1 MGLSGPRLDA
11 TYDTEKKMPEASLR
25 RMQME
30 TATKIAEKLPLKA
43 GMVAAQNGYSYGFFT
58 TQKFQYGDMVL
69 LDIILTMDSI
79 FSYIHDNHQKL
90 GY

>member
-1 MGLSGPRLDA
+1 MGPRLDA

-43 GMVAAQNGYSYGFFT
+43 RAGQGPGLARVVGFALYNWGEIWLFPGDFYS
-58 TQKFQYGDMVL
+58 
-69 LDIILTMDSI
+69 
-79 FSYIHDNHQKL
+79 
-90 GY
+90 